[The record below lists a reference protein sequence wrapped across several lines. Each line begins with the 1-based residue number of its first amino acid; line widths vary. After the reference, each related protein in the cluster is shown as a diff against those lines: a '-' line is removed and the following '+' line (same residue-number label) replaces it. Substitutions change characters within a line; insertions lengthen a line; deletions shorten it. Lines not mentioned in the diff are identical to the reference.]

1 MTPLFLILID
11 IFYFLIWLFKN
22 VISSYLDELIKIKM
36 SVHSMEVVNHLAMSV
51 VLPDEFIHL
60 YISTCIS
67 KCEGMT
73 DDKPLQTR
81 LVRLLCAFI
90 QSLIRN
96 RIIDVKELQI
106 ELEPFCIEFNSIRE
120 ASSLYRFLKSINN
133 ENSST
138 TSASSGG
145 TNAGVSASQKSG
157 KS

>member
-1 MTPLFLILID
+1 
-11 IFYFLIWLFKN
+11 
-22 VISSYLDELIKIKM
+22 M

-67 KCEGMT
+67 KCESMN
-73 DDKPLQTR
+73 DDKPLQSR

-96 RIIDVKELQI
+96 RIIDVKELHI
-106 ELEPFCIEFNSIRE
+106 ELQPFCIEFSSIRE
-120 ASSLYRFLKSINN
+120 ANSLFRLLKSMSN
-133 ENSST
+133 ENGQT
-138 TSASSGG
+138 VKPGAT
-145 TNAGVSASQKSG
+145 QKSG